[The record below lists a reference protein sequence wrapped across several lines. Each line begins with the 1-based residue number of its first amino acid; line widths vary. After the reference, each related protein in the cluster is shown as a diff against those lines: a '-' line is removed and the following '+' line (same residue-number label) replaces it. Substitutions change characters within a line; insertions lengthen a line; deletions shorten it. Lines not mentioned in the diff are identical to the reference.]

1 MPILSR
7 GQTATNS
14 LFETFEYSLNSPTMI
29 RKKQRVYEVLLAK
42 NNPLLPS

>member
-14 LFETFEYSLNSPTMI
+14 LFETLEYTLNSHCD
-29 RKKQRVYEVLLAK
+29 
-42 NNPLLPS
+42 S